1 MDSWCLF
8 VREEGKGWKWTCYD
22 TAGSILCWSDRCF
35 PRLHLAVRD
44 FELRREDHEAMMAHR
59 YPAR

>member
-8 VREEGKGWKWTCYD
+8 VREEEGWKWTCYES
-22 TAGSILCWSDRCF
+22 AGSILCWSDRRF

-44 FELRREDHEAMMAHR
+44 FELRLEDHKGIVAHR
-59 YPAR
+59 YQVC